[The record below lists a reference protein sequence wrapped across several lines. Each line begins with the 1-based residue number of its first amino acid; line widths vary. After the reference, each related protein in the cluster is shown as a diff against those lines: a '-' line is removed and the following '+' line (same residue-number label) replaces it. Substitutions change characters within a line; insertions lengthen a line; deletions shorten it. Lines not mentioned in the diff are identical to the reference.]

1 MNITPLDNILNNIF
15 STYDFFLFEVFAI
28 PEEVRWDYLN
38 KLLTRK
44 GGAKQ
49 KNVRFLRHLYKVLE
63 ENKLNLWD
71 EKLICHELKISP
83 RMLDCYK
90 SRILKSLREMYFDQ
104 NKHLQTFG
112 EDIPDGPKRNLAI
125 AENMFR
131 IGMVKEAKQ
140 IYLKLEGDIGKIK
153 PSEQK
158 EYREILSAIYEAMVT
173 YYSFQRDLRKFN
185 LYLSKAESNLKK
197 ALKYL
202 REDQTF
208 NIKLRVLKIRFRKLS
223 LKTISS
229 KNIQSQLD
237 LLKEIL
243 RLAEKTKV
251 LKDVFFAYEHLG
263 ILSGKLKDFEN
274 EEKYFLEGLNLAK
287 KKGFSENEMI
297 FDTLISFT
305 TFRKNNKNARSYL
318 KKTEKYYNLIK
329 SNYYDFGN
337 LLTVHRNYLRMLIYF
352 NKPGCDDEVEQ
363 YIKHLILFSQKTDAI
378 SNWYLELSDRLTS
391 GICKWEV
398 YMTGPDNYELNVS
411 VDKKLHKYF
420 EEMNYNTLI
429 HFKGLYSPEALAVMY
444 LNQIDL
450 EFWKGTRCNFENSN
464 YFINKLQ
471 RLVKTRH
478 VGTNLSWLD
487 SSKIGVNIFEEMKF
501 KNKKAIF
508 DKYYPEISKFIDSIK
523 DEKKIFNIVDD
534 FAKLIFIS
542 KVLNTPGMK
551 KELRNL
557 ESWIKE
563 NRPELIKSIFEAAIV
578 KTREFRVA

>member
-28 PEEVRWDYLN
+28 PEEVRRDYLN

-202 REDQTF
+202 LEDQTF

-229 KNIQSQLD
+229 KNIQ
-237 LLKEIL
+237 
-243 RLAEKTKV
+243 
-251 LKDVFFAYEHLG
+251 
-263 ILSGKLKDFEN
+263 
-274 EEKYFLEGLNLAK
+274 
-287 KKGFSENEMI
+287 
-297 FDTLISFT
+297 
-305 TFRKNNKNARSYL
+305 
-318 KKTEKYYNLIK
+318 
-329 SNYYDFGN
+329 
-337 LLTVHRNYLRMLIYF
+337 
-352 NKPGCDDEVEQ
+352 
-363 YIKHLILFSQKTDAI
+363 
-378 SNWYLELSDRLTS
+378 
-391 GICKWEV
+391 
-398 YMTGPDNYELNVS
+398 
-411 VDKKLHKYF
+411 
-420 EEMNYNTLI
+420 
-429 HFKGLYSPEALAVMY
+429 
-444 LNQIDL
+444 
-450 EFWKGTRCNFENSN
+450 
-464 YFINKLQ
+464 
-471 RLVKTRH
+471 
-478 VGTNLSWLD
+478 
-487 SSKIGVNIFEEMKF
+487 
-501 KNKKAIF
+501 
-508 DKYYPEISKFIDSIK
+508 
-523 DEKKIFNIVDD
+523 
-534 FAKLIFIS
+534 
-542 KVLNTPGMK
+542 
-551 KELRNL
+551 
-557 ESWIKE
+557 
-563 NRPELIKSIFEAAIV
+563 
-578 KTREFRVA
+578 

>member
-28 PEEVRWDYLN
+28 PEEVRRDYLN

-44 GGAKQ
+44 GGVKQ

-90 SRILKSLREMYFDQ
+90 SRILKSLREMYFDHD
-104 NKHLQTFG
+104 KHLKAF
-112 EDIPDGPKRNLAI
+112 EADIPDGPKRNLAI
-125 AENMFR
+125 AGNMFR

-197 ALKYL
+197 ALKHL

-243 RLAEKTKV
+243 TLAEKTKV

-287 KKGFSENEMI
+287 RKGFSENEMI
-297 FDTLISFT
+297 FDMLISFT
-305 TFRKNNKNARSYL
+305 TFRKNNKNARPYL

-450 EFWKGTRCNFENSN
+450 EFWKGTGCNFENSN

-487 SSKIGVNIFEEMKF
+487 SSKIGVNIFEEMRF
-501 KNKKAIF
+501 KSKKAIF
-508 DKYYPEISKFIDSIK
+508 DKFYPEISKFIDSIK